1 MFKTQFYHHTLHTL
15 LTISPVPP
23 TNILI
28 FIMWETGWRWR
39 TQAPQ
44 HHNTLI
50 YCYLA
55 KTSRNWLSTL
65 QAISHNLVGKWKIL
79 ILNIRKKFSQKL
91 SLPTPRN
98 TLNKLCKFLLFVKL
112 VETLLIKFPVWN
124 LIEQLWN
131 DADINFF
138 SGSRV
143 FEEISL
149 SQHKS
154 YRARCTILHNWVDVL
169 NFHSSDVG
177 GTSQIYIHFNSHYQQ
192 ITL

>member
-1 MFKTQFYHHTLHTL
+1 MFKTQFYHHALHTL

-39 TQAPQ
+39 TQALQ

-50 YCYLA
+50 YCYLV

-65 QAISHNLVGKWKIL
+65 QAISHNLVGEWKIL
-79 ILNIRKKFSQKL
+79 ILNIRKTFSQKL
-91 SLPTPRN
+91 WLPTPRN
-98 TLNKLCKFLLFVKL
+98 SLNKLCKFLLFVKL

-124 LIEQLWN
+124 LIEQLWS

-138 SGSRV
+138 SGLRV

-149 SQHKS
+149 SQHKC
-154 YRARCTILHNWVDVL
+154 YRALYDSAQLSWC
-169 NFHSSDVG
+169 S
-177 GTSQIYIHFNSHYQQ
+177 
-192 ITL
+192 